1 MIINKNEA
9 KLICRCALLVRER
22 IDYDIA
28 IIHRKKRRELRLA
41 VLLRKKARKSLR
53 E

>member
-9 KLICRCALLVRER
+9 KLICRCALLARER

-28 IIHRKKRRELRLA
+28 IIHRKKKEENC
-41 VLLRKKARKSLR
+41 V
-53 E
+53 